1 MDISGTL
8 APKSDQLDYED
19 MLAGERT
26 FTIKAVRRGPSAEQ
40 PVQIDLAEFDRPWR
54 PGKTMRRVLVAV
66 WGADASEYVGRQV
79 TLYGDPTVR
88 FGGIA
93 VGGTRIKAVSHIDKP
108 AAVMLMV
115 SRGKRQEY
123 VVQPI
128 TGHTNAESSVDTAA
142 VEEYAELIRDTG
154 SVDDLRELWSQIAE
168 DGLSK
173 HPQLIEAKDARKA
186 ELASEEEPEY
196 RTETER

>member
-128 TGHTNAESSVDTAA
+128 TGHYNAESSVDSAA

-154 SVDDLRELWSQIAE
+154 SVDDLRELWSQITG

-186 ELASEEEPEY
+186 ELASEEETEY
-196 RTETER
+196 KTETER

>member
-19 MLAGERT
+19 LLAGPRT
-26 FTIKAVRRGPSAEQ
+26 FTITAVRKGPSAEQ

-54 PGKTMRRVLVAV
+54 PGKSMRRLLVAV

-79 TLYGDPTVR
+79 TLYGDPTVK

-93 VGGTRIKAVSHIDKP
+93 VGGTRISHVSHINEP
-108 AAVMLMV
+108 TTVMLMV

-123 VVQPI
+123 VLHPI
-128 TGHTNAESSVDTAA
+128 EAKPPKTAPVIDDDTAGVWVDA
-142 VEEYAELIRDTG
+142 INQA
-154 SVDDLRELWSQIAE
+154 DDLVA
-168 DGLSK
+168 LSK
-173 HPQLIEAKDARKA
+173 IWQDANAQKVAHDPRLIEAKDERKLELTEEA
-186 ELASEEEPEY
+186 ES
-196 RTETER
+196 

>member
-1 MDISGTL
+1 MDLSETL

-19 MLAGERT
+19 LIAGPRT
-26 FTIKAVRRGPSAEQ
+26 FTIKGVRRGNAEQ
-40 PVQIDLAEFDRPWR
+40 PVQIDLEEFDRPWR
-54 PGKTMRRVLVAV
+54 PGKTMRRLLVAV
-66 WGADASEYVGRQV
+66 WGADSAEYVGRQV

-108 AAVMLMV
+108 ITVMLMV

-128 TGHTNAESSVDTAA
+128 QGATPETPLPEPLSDDVAGDWVATIQSAGSLS
-142 VEEYAELIRDTG
+142 ELQSIWQDANQQKVAHDPR
-154 SVDDLRELWSQIAE
+154 
-168 DGLSK
+168 
-173 HPQLIEAKDARKA
+173 LIEAKDERKQ
-186 ELASEEEPEY
+186 ELSEGADQ
-196 RTETER
+196 